1 MPAKKRKMA
10 SDGAAAQAQA
20 LLERYAAASS
30 GLLSAL
36 DGAEA
41 GAASAPSSSVA
52 SLGPLLAEMSSTFLV
67 LKSSQRDI
75 CLLVESDGGLAGGAA
90 SARENIGARTLELQ
104 NLLYERDH
112 LRDKVRECRD
122 YGFGHLVSM
131 AREEIGGK
139 VPAPDDDQQ
148 EEEEE
153 EGEEEEEDAEEL
165 VNRFLSRGGDA
176 SVPASA
182 GDGYDHRDPSNHQ
195 GNLATLKAELTIR
208 RNAEAELAKAK
219 KELMDLR
226 KKTGSRKAFLASLPK
241 KLREVERSSA
251 TLQAYFRGAVGV
263 AGAALEG
270 GATAEAAVTAATM
283 GGPERAARVEAAR
296 GLPPPL
302 YALFLQLSGY
312 LDAFVPDGSIRLD
325 VTQDP
330 STKGIAPRGEEEEG
344 EEDQRSQNSRGTEE
358 WTARDGGVVTLTL
371 PVPGVEGLPGK
382 AALSSSATVAVKFR
396 YLPRLGVI
404 TASASPSGGNR
415 ADSVAFLSALFPD
428 DDGTTLPSCASA
440 FLIGGDGGPAATATA
455 LSEVEAALVRR
466 GDRPYRWCQFVSG
479 LIMPPAQPEGARE
492 GGPALS
498 VRGTMEPSTRA
509 VVRALVRR
517 VRARSTLH
525 GLLSVLEKGTPLN
538 PIPVHPSLAGGSQPP
553 ATSSSRLSSWSETTG
568 TTPGCRYYSVAVK
581 HSKGPTLRGTVK
593 IDPSYPAVPPLWSLQ
608 PATADLDDRGGGAAS
623 WGERRGTAASLQDP
637 SGDARDPSSSPP
649 PLFDPIMGSLEDAVN
664 ADLSGLVVDGVE
676 ESYDW
681 ILSSQIRMLLQ
692 RFDALQE
699 GTGGGTDKAPVG
711 GRFCL
716 AYDLYSR
723 GL

>member
-52 SLGPLLAEMSSTFLV
+52 SLGPLLAEMSSAFLV

-148 EEEEE
+148 EE
-153 EGEEEEEDAEEL
+153 EEEEEDAEEL

-283 GGPERAARVEAAR
+283 GGPERAARVQAAR

-358 WTARDGGVVTLTL
+358 WTARDGGVVILTL

-404 TASASPSGGNR
+404 TASTSPSGG
-415 ADSVAFLSALFPD
+415 S
-428 DDGTTLPSCASA
+428 GTRRPASPSPPTRS
-440 FLIGGDGGPAATATA
+440 P
-455 LSEVEAALVRR
+455 
-466 GDRPYRWCQFVSG
+466 DRP
-479 LIMPPAQPEGARE
+479 PA
-492 GGPALS
+492 S
-498 VRGTMEPSTRA
+498 
-509 VVRALVRR
+509 RR
-517 VRARSTLH
+517 CRS
-525 GLLSVLEKGTPLN
+525 
-538 PIPVHPSLAGGSQPP
+538 
-553 ATSSSRLSSWSETTG
+553 
-568 TTPGCRYYSVAVK
+568 
-581 HSKGPTLRGTVK
+581 
-593 IDPSYPAVPPLWSLQ
+593 
-608 PATADLDDRGGGAAS
+608 
-623 WGERRGTAASLQDP
+623 
-637 SGDARDPSSSPP
+637 
-649 PLFDPIMGSLEDAVN
+649 
-664 ADLSGLVVDGVE
+664 
-676 ESYDW
+676 
-681 ILSSQIRMLLQ
+681 
-692 RFDALQE
+692 
-699 GTGGGTDKAPVG
+699 
-711 GRFCL
+711 
-716 AYDLYSR
+716 
-723 GL
+723 